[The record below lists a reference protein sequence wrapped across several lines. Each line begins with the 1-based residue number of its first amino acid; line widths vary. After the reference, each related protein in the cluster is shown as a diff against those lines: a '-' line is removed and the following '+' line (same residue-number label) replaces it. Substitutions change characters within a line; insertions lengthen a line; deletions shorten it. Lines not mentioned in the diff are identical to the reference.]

1 MVLDVLTFGETMLRI
16 SPPGQQRLSQLTTC
30 ELHVGGSESNT
41 AVGLAK
47 LGLRVGWVSRLTDNP
62 MGRLLCQTISSHGV
76 DTSGVVWTPE
86 DRVGVYYL
94 ERGKAPRAAQVYYDR
109 SGSAASRMSWEDFP
123 VNLLV
128 DNPPRIFHTTGIT
141 LGIGEL
147 TAQTALRAVELAKSL
162 GVRISFDINYRSK
175 LWSQPAARQGIQAVA
190 ELADILLLP
199 HRDAVGLYHCAGQD
213 PNADLA
219 ALQRLF
225 PNAIIVMTLGAK
237 GACLQYPSGV
247 QYSAPA
253 FPAEEV
259 ERLGTGDAFTAGF
272 LYGLLTT
279 NSPSE
284 ALRWGN
290 ATAAF
295 KYSIPSEFAL
305 VDRDEVAAL
314 VQGAATG
321 PFIR

>member
-1 MVLDVLTFGETMLRI
+1 
-16 SPPGQQRLSQLTTC
+16 
-30 ELHVGGSESNT
+30 
-41 AVGLAK
+41 
-47 LGLRVGWVSRLTDNP
+47 
-62 MGRLLCQTISSHGV
+62 
-76 DTSGVVWTPE
+76 
-86 DRVGVYYL
+86 
-94 ERGKAPRAAQVYYDR
+94 
-109 SGSAASRMSWEDFP
+109 MSWEEFP
-123 VNLLV
+123 VKLLV

-141 LGIGEL
+141 LGIGES

-162 GVRISFDINYRSK
+162 GIRISFDVNYRSK
-175 LWSQPAARQGIQAVA
+175 LWSQTAACEGIQAIA

-219 ALQRLF
+219 ALHRRF
-225 PNAIIVMTLGAK
+225 PKAIIVMTLGAK
-237 GACLQYPSGV
+237 GACLQCPSGI

-253 FPAEEV
+253 FPAAEV

-279 NSPSE
+279 DSLSS

-305 VDRDEVAAL
+305 VAREEVAAL
-314 VQGAATG
+314 VDGTASG